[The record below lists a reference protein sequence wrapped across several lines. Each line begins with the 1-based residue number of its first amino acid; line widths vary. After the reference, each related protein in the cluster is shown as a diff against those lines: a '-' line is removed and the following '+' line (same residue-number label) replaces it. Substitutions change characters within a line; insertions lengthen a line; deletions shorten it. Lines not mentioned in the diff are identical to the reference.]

1 MKKRIA
7 LLLATVMVLGMTAC
21 GGKTEQPAEAPAEAP
36 AATEEEAGETEGEAQ
51 PAASGDTIKVAFI
64 CESLQNASLW
74 RLSAATVT
82 CPAAEPCALTESLP

>member
-7 LLLATVMVLGMTAC
+7 LLLAIVMVLGMTAC
-21 GGKTEQPAEAPAEAP
+21 GGKTE
-36 AATEEEAGETEGEAQ
+36 Q